1 MVQEINLIEQ
11 KLSKTL
17 SDDIE
22 NLLKKDITKA
32 VDKHSK
38 DLKNYQ
44 NLKNELQIMVQ
55 NFMKKPETQ
64 KFIHTRAV
72 FDFMQRLEEIDGEL
86 EYVSGM
92 VGDYP

>member
-1 MVQEINLIEQ
+1 MVQEINLIEER
-11 KLSKTL
+11 LSKQL
-17 SDDIE
+17 SDGIEDAIREDIR
-22 NLLKKDITKA
+22 KA

-44 NLKNELQIMVQ
+44 HLKNDLLITAS

-72 FDFMQRLEEIDGEL
+72 FDFMKRLEEIDEEL
-86 EYVSGM
+86 EWVSSM
-92 VGDYP
+92 IENP